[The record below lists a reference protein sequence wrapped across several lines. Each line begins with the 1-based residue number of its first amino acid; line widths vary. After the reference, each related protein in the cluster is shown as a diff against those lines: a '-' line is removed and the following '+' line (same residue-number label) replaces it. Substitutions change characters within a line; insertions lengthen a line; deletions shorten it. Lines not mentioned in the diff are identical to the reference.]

1 LPKEGPP
8 LHTVFGDAIVQF
20 TSPAFESGLF
30 SDRED
35 LRTSYCFVTSFSS
48 ALRTFIHISQEGPP
62 RHRRGRGFQ
71 QSAESGKLYSDDPEA
86 QKKPVVRP
94 PQQDYR
100 TAGVDYRVS
109 EFETEGR
116 GQDRNRPRTYNSG
129 SAYRDGG
136 RGRGSG
142 RGSREG
148 AEKEGGSGDEGL
160 LQHSDGGL
168 LGRGPKGR
176 GPRGAPRSEA
186 ANQEVAVDGR
196 EYGKITSVKES
207 FGFIQCYRRGNV
219 EIFFHVTGLDREE
232 SEGAEDSRKPDLTTL
247 VKIGQE
253 VEFDYVAVDEKSGK
267 PMARRVKVLA
277 PGALDD
283 DISEEVLQGVVD
295 RELRGGQRRKED
307 AYGGRI
313 KCAAETVEG
322 DQNSAEYFAFDA
334 AGLADPSTRLQTGDQ
349 VEFRS
354 SVSKRT
360 GGEKRAVGVKLVSR
374 AERRPA
380 PLKQDGRP
388 GKTGVVVVLKD
399 TFGFVKTEPEGK
411 VFFHF
416 SHVEVGHTDGSKRL
430 QEDDLVD
437 FV

>member
-1 LPKEGPP
+1 
-8 LHTVFGDAIVQF
+8 VQF
-20 TSPAFESGLF
+20 ISPAFERDLF
-30 SDRED
+30 FLLNR
-35 LRTSYCFVTSFSS
+35 RTSVPHTAFVTSFSP
-48 ALRTFIHISQEGPP
+48 ALRTLIHNSQEGPP

-116 GQDRNRPRTYNSG
+116 GQDRNRPRSYNSG

-148 AEKEGGSGDEGL
+148 AEKEGCSGDEGL

-176 GPRGAPRSEA
+176 GSRGAPRSEA

-219 EIFFHVTGLDREE
+219 EIFFHVTGLDRDEL
-232 SEGAEDSRKPDLTTL
+232 EGAEESRKPDLTTL

-277 PGALDD
+277 AGALDD
-283 DISEEVLQGVVD
+283 DVSEGVLQGVVD

-313 KCAAETVEG
+313 KCSAVEG
-322 DQNSAEYFAFDA
+322 DQNAAEYFAFDA
-334 AGLADPSTRLQTGDQ
+334 AGLADPSTRLQMGDQ

-388 GKTGVVVVLKD
+388 RKTGVVVVLKD